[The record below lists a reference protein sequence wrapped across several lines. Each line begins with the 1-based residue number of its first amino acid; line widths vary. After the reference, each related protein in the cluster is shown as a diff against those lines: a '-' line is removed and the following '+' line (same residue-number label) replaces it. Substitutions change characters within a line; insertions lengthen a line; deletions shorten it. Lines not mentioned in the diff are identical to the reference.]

1 MSYRTKRVD
10 KNSVEPCKSYGYEGL
25 IFLRNILLEGRLNE
39 SSKLSYLWK
48 EMR

>member
-10 KNSVEPCKSYGYEGL
+10 KNSVEPCKSNGYEGL
-25 IFLRNILLEGRLNE
+25 IFLRNILLGGRLNE